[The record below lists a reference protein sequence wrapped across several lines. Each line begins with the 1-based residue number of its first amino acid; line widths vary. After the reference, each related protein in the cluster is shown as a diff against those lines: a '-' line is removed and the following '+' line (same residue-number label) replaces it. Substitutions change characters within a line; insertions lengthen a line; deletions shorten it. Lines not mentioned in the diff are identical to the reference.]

1 MRQSPRCHRE
11 PHVLRSVNEF
21 KYRGRRLVL
30 FEGLDAQNPSVAPWP
45 GEVALPEGGEEFWDE
60 LDGILYPKK
69 HPVRR

>member
-1 MRQSPRCHRE
+1 M
-11 PHVLRSVNEF
+11 
-21 KYRGRRLVL
+21 